1 MTTVFVGQPS
11 TRPRA
16 ALTLERRA
24 DGQLWA
30 VRDGTAHAVRVQ
42 RCFPWSAPARFL
54 SLRDDER
61 EVAFVAD
68 PAVLDTDS
76 RRALEEAL
84 VEAGFVLQVTR
95 VHEIEEEVEIRRWRV
110 ETVQGPRRLATRL
123 DDWPR
128 ALPQGGYL
136 LRDVASDLYRI
147 PEPARLDRKSRELL
161 WAFVD

>member
-1 MTTVFVGQPS
+1 MTASVVSKPIPQ
-11 TRPRA
+11 TRTA
-16 ALTLERRA
+16 ITLERRA
-24 DGQLWA
+24 DGQLW
-30 VRDGTAHAVRVQ
+30 VVQGETARPVRVQ

-61 EVAFVAD
+61 ELAFVAD
-68 PAVLDTDS
+68 PALLDAAS
-76 RRALEEAL
+76 RRALEDAL
-84 VEAGFVLQVTR
+84 IEAGFVLQVTQ
-95 VHEIEEEVEIRRWRV
+95 VHGIEEEVEIRRWQV
-110 ETVQGPRRLATRL
+110 ETAQGPRRLATRL

-147 PEPARLDRKSRELL
+147 PEPARLDKKSRGLL